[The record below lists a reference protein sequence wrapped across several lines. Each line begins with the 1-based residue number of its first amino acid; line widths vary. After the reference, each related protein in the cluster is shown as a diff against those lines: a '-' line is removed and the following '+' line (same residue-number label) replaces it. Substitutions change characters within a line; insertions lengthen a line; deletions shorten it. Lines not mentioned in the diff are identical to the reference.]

1 MVGRS
6 NNEASLYH
14 PAAKVSIGIQVDIED
29 ALWASHTGKDKK
41 VSVMAEFDRHV
52 QVVAQPFS
60 SEADLHHDVL
70 DMGDVKSGVDC
81 NKRDRCRKI
90 ITWKNVTKKIFQGV
104 APRNLVND
112 KNGVAYIFIPIN
124 LIGNSVLI

>member
-1 MVGRS
+1 MVGGS

-14 PAAKVSIGIQVDIED
+14 PATKVSIGIRVEIED
-29 ALWASHTGKDKK
+29 ALWASHTGKDEK
-41 VSVMAEFDRHV
+41 VSVMAEFDRHI
-52 QVVAQPFS
+52 QVVAQPVS
-60 SEADLHHDVL
+60 SEADLRHDVL

-81 NKRDRCRKI
+81 DKCDRCRKI
-90 ITWKNVTKKIFQGV
+90 IAWKKFFQGV

-112 KNGVAYIFIPIN
+112 KNGVAYLFIPIK